1 MGKITLPTTS
11 GEMFNLIIKEE
22 IVQGILTHIAK
33 VIKVTPPTHAYWNMR
48 SLLTQALSFNRETFM
63 LQFNH
68 FFGEEDKELA
78 KFAMKLL
85 YDVKVDSV
93 SKVPQRIELKIHP
106 ARVLE
111 YFLKYG
117 SDEDFPYTLA
127 HFGMEEHPLSQSK
140 FDKKIT
146 MCAYILAVF
155 YLLSLCSTDAI
166 AANKDAH
173 YSLVLD
179 GAVLS
184 FIHNKGSMDGLF
196 NFFSDGNFVGRGLR
210 ANESMALTML
220 FFSALSWISQ
230 SDEAIVP
237 RTLSTEH
244 YVALLERI
252 TESAFSPSVVKISTS
267 LKGFMCNEYP
277 THLFNLDKDLVF
289 DSVPG
294 ERKHVK

>member
-22 IVQGILTHIAK
+22 IVQGILNHIAK
-33 VIKVTPPTHAYWNMR
+33 VIKVTPPTIREHDMR
-48 SLLTQALSFNRETFM
+48 SMLTYALSFNRETFM

-78 KFAMKLL
+78 KFVMKLL

-93 SKVPQRIELKIHP
+93 SKVPPRIELKIHP

-127 HFGMEEHPLSQSK
+127 YFGMKEHPLSQSK

-155 YLLSLCSTDAI
+155 LLLAMCSSDAI
-166 AANKDAH
+166 ASNKDAH

-184 FIHNKGSMDGLF
+184 FIHDRGAMNGLF

-210 ANESMALTML
+210 VSESMALTML

-237 RTLSTEH
+237 KTLSTEH
-244 YVALLERI
+244 YVAILERI